1 MFVRSQNRSA
11 VNCSVL
17 FLSLKNAFFLLQ
29 KLDQQ
34 RKNQYDLLKQR
45 IEREKSMFVIAQK
58 IQTRKDLL
66 VRDLTGSLYLLLK
79 SLGLALYLSFF
90 HLC

>member
-1 MFVRSQNRSA
+1 M
-11 VNCSVL
+11 L
-17 FLSLKNAFFLLQ
+17 LFLLQ

-66 VRDLTGSLYLLLK
+66 VRDLTGSLDLLLK
-79 SLGLALYLSFF
+79 SLGLSIPEFLSFI
-90 HLC
+90 LILLGNS